1 MLTPASLTGFLDA
14 ASAICGEGQVLPGPA
29 IEPRYLEPARY
40 AAGQAAALLRPAT
53 ADEAARLLPLCA
65 AHGLRVVPQGA
76 HTGLVRAA
84 TPDDAQRD
92 VLLSTE
98 RLREVFAFDAWDR
111 TLRVSAGYRLS
122 EINERLAPHGLMLPI
137 DLSADPSVGGLVS
150 HNTGGTRMLRYGDVR
165 ANTLALRVAL
175 ADGQVVQL
183 GQGLQKDN
191 AQLAL
196 HQLFIGASG
205 ALGLVL
211 EATFRLA
218 AVPRQ
223 QAVAMIAPR
232 SLADVF
238 PFYQRVMARFPSLVS
253 AFEAISREAF
263 AAALASPSE
272 AQRWF
277 AGQLPDY
284 ALLLELSSE
293 LGADQLDLQA
303 LLQQLLEDEFGEAVV
318 DAVLGADADCWHLR
332 HHISEG
338 LRRRGKVVGFDVSLP
353 RRHFMAFREAG
364 RAWLAE
370 HFAPATLADFGHL
383 GDGGLHFNLV
393 WPATEP
399 LDEAALREGVYAL
412 VRAHGGSIS
421 AEHGVGPQLQQ
432 AYWRHT
438 DPAVLALS
446 GDLQGQLDPGAL
458 LAHTHWGA
466 AATVAAAKGPDAI
479 S

>member
-1 MLTPASLTGFLDA
+1 MLNAGFLSSA
-14 ASAICGEGQVLPGPA
+14 AAICGEGQVVPGSA
-29 IEPRYLEPARY
+29 IEPRYVEPARY
-40 AAGQAAALLRPAT
+40 APGHAAALLRPGS
-53 ADEAARLLPLCA
+53 AAEVAQLLPLCA
-65 AHGLRVVPQGA
+65 SHGLRVVPQGA

-84 TPDDAQRD
+84 TPDDAQRE

-98 RLREVFAFDAWDR
+98 RLREVFEFDAWDR
-111 TLRVSAGYRLS
+111 TLRVSSGFRLS

-175 ADGQVVQL
+175 ADGQILQL

-196 HQLFIGASG
+196 HQLFVGASG
-205 ALGLVL
+205 AMGLVL
-211 EATFRLA
+211 EATFRLS

-232 SLADVF
+232 SLDDVF
-238 PFYQRVMARFPSLVS
+238 PFYQRVMARYPGLVS

-263 AAALASPSE
+263 EAALPSPAD

-277 AGQLPDY
+277 GGKLPDY

-293 LGADQLDLQA
+293 LRPEQLDLA
-303 LLQQLLEDEFGEAVV
+303 SLLQQLLEDEFGEAVA

-338 LRRRGKVVGFDVSLP
+338 LRRQGKVIGFDLSFP
-353 RRHFMAFREAG
+353 RRQFMAFREAG
-364 RAWLAE
+364 KTWLAT
-370 HFAPATLADFGHL
+370 HFPAARLADFGHL

-393 WPATEP
+393 WPRELA
-399 LDEAALREGVYAL
+399 LDEARLRDGIYGL

-432 AYWRHT
+432 AYWRHSA
-438 DPAVLALS
+438 PEVLALS
-446 GDLQGQLDPGAL
+446 GRLQSSLDPDGL
-458 LAHTHWGA
+458 LAHTRWGA
-466 AATVAAAKGPDAI
+466 SPAAGRAGSEP
-479 S
+479 SR

>member
-1 MLTPASLTGFLDA
+1 MLNADFLRA
-14 ASAICGEGQVLPGPA
+14 AVAICGEGQVLPGSA

-40 AAGQAAALLRPAT
+40 APGRAAALLRPGSAQ
-53 ADEAARLLPLCA
+53 EAAQLLPLCA

-84 TPDDAQRD
+84 TPDDDRRD

-98 RLREVFAFDAWDR
+98 RLREVFEFDAWDR
-111 TLRVSAGYRLS
+111 TLRVSAGFRLS
-122 EINERLAPHGLMLPI
+122 EINERLAPQGLMLPI

-175 ADGQVVQL
+175 ADGAVVQL

-191 AQLAL
+191 ARLAL

-232 SLADVF
+232 GLDDVF
-238 PFYQRVMARFPSLVS
+238 PFYQRVMARYPSLVS

-263 AAALASPSE
+263 SAALTSADE
-272 AQRWF
+272 RLRWF
-277 AGQLPDY
+277 GGALPDY

-303 LLQQLLEDEFGEAVV
+303 LLQQLLEEEFGEAVV

-338 LRRRGKVVGFDVSLP
+338 LRRQGKVVGFDLSFP
-353 RRHFMAFREAG
+353 RCQFMAFREAG
-364 RAWLAE
+364 RAWLAT
-370 HFAPATLADFGHL
+370 HFPAARLADFGHL

-393 WPATEP
+393 WPRDLP
-399 LDEAALREGVYAL
+399 LDEPALREGLYAL

-421 AEHGVGPQLQQ
+421 AEHGVGPQIQQ
-432 AYWRHT
+432 AYWQHT
-438 DPAVLALS
+438 DPSAQRISGRLQAV
-446 GDLQGQLDPGAL
+446 LDPGAM
-458 LAHTHWGA
+458 LAHTRWGPA
-466 AATVAAAKGPDAI
+466 DGLDGA
-479 S
+479 

>member
-1 MLTPASLTGFLDA
+1 MLNAEFLRA
-14 ASAICGEGQVLPGPA
+14 AAAICGEGQVVPGSS

-40 AAGQAAALLRPAT
+40 APGRAAVLLRPGSAQ
-53 ADEAARLLPLCA
+53 EAAQLLPLCA

-76 HTGLVRAA
+76 HTGLVRAG
-84 TPDDAQRD
+84 TPDDAERE
-92 VLLSTE
+92 VLLSTD
-98 RLREVFAFDAWDR
+98 RLREVFEFDAWDR
-111 TLRVSAGYRLS
+111 SLRVSAGFRLS

-175 ADGQVVQL
+175 ADGKIVQL

-218 AVPRQ
+218 ALPRQ

-232 SLADVF
+232 SLDDVF
-238 PFYQRVMARFPSLVS
+238 PFYQRVMARYPGLVS

-263 AAALASPSE
+263 AAALVSAE
-272 AQRWF
+272 DAQRWF
-277 AGQLPDY
+277 GGQLPDF

-293 LGADQLDLQA
+293 LGAEQLDLQA
-303 LLQQLLEDEFGEAVV
+303 LLQELLEDEFGEAVA

-338 LRRRGKVVGFDVSLP
+338 LRRQGKVLGFDLSFP
-353 RRHFMAFREAG
+353 RRQFMAFREAG
-364 RAWLAE
+364 RAWLAT
-370 HFAPATLADFGHL
+370 HFPAARLADFGHL

-393 WPATEP
+393 WPRELP
-399 LDEAALREGVYAL
+399 LDEATLREGVYAL
-412 VRAHGGSIS
+412 ARAHGGSIS

-432 AYWRHT
+432 AYWQHS
-438 DPAVLALS
+438 DPAALALS
-446 GDLQGQLDPGAL
+446 GELQRSLDPGGL
-458 LAHTHWGA
+458 LAHTQWGPA
-466 AATVAAAKGPDAI
+466 PR

>member
-1 MLTPASLTGFLDA
+1 MLNSAATLAEFLSA
-14 ASAICGEGQVLPGPA
+14 ATAICGEGHVLPGPA

-40 AAGQAAALLRPAT
+40 APGQAAALMRPAT
-53 ADEAARLLPLCA
+53 AQAAARLLVLSA
-65 AHGLRVVPQGA
+65 GHGLRVVPQGA
-76 HTGLVRAA
+76 HTGLVRGA
-84 TPDDAQRD
+84 TPVNAQRD

-98 RLREVFAFDAWDR
+98 RLREVFEFDPWDR
-111 TLRVSAGYRLS
+111 TLRVSAGFRLS
-122 EINERLAPHGLMLPI
+122 EVNERLAPHGLMLPI

-175 ADGQVVQL
+175 ADGQIVQL

-238 PFYQRVMARFPSLVS
+238 PFYQRVMTRFPSLVS

-263 AAALASPSE
+263 EAALTTPAE

-277 AGQLPDY
+277 GGQLPDY

-293 LGADQLDLQA
+293 LGAEQLDLQA
-303 LLQQLLEDEFGEAVV
+303 LLQQLLEEEFGEAVS

-338 LRRRGKVVGFDVSLP
+338 LRRQGKVIGFDLSLP
-353 RRHFMAFREAG
+353 RARFMAFREAG
-364 RAWLAE
+364 RAWLADR
-370 HFAPATLADFGHL
+370 FPAARLADFGHL
-383 GDGGLHFNLV
+383 GDGGLHFNLT
-393 WPATEP
+393 WPRGEA
-399 LDEAALREGVYAL
+399 LDEAALREGIYAL
-412 VRAHGGSIS
+412 VKVHGGSIS

-438 DPAVLALS
+438 EGAVLDLS
-446 GDLQGQLDPGAL
+446 GALQRSLDPQGL
-458 LAHTHWGA
+458 LAHTEWGSPRA
-466 AATVAAAKGPDAI
+466 AE
-479 S
+479 

>member
-1 MLTPASLTGFLDA
+1 MLSADFLSA
-14 ASAICGEGQVLPGPA
+14 AAAICGGGQVLPGSD

-40 AAGQAAALLRPAT
+40 APGRAAGLLRPGSEQ
-53 ADEAARLLPLCA
+53 EAARLLPLCA

-76 HTGLVRAA
+76 HTGLVRAG
-84 TPDDAQRD
+84 TPDDAQHE

-98 RLREVFAFDAWDR
+98 RLREVFEFDAWDR
-111 TLRVSAGYRLS
+111 TLRVSAGFRLS
-122 EINERLAPHGLMLPI
+122 EINERLARHGLMLPI
-137 DLSADPSVGGLVS
+137 DLSADPSVGGMVS

-165 ANTLALRVAL
+165 ANILALRVAL
-175 ADGQVVQL
+175 ADGQIVQL

-211 EATFRLA
+211 DATFRLA

-232 SLADVF
+232 SLDDVF
-238 PFYQRVMARFPSLVS
+238 PLYQRVMARYPGLVS

-263 AAALASPSE
+263 SAALAGPDQ

-277 AGQLPDY
+277 GGQLPDY

-293 LGADQLDLQA
+293 LDAETLDLQA

-332 HHISEG
+332 HHISDG
-338 LRRRGKVVGFDVSLP
+338 LRRQGKVIGFDLSFP
-353 RRHFMAFREAG
+353 RRQFMAFREAG
-364 RAWLAE
+364 KSWLAT
-370 HFAPATLADFGHL
+370 HFPAARLADFGHL

-393 WPATEP
+393 WPRELP
-399 LDEAALREGVYAL
+399 LDEAGLRDGIYGL

-438 DPAVLALS
+438 DAAVQRI
-446 GDLQGQLDPGAL
+446 GGQLQSALDPQGL
-458 LAHTHWGA
+458 LAHTRWGQA
-466 AATVAAAKGPDAI
+466 QGAQEA
-479 S
+479 

>member
-1 MLTPASLTGFLDA
+1 MLNEDFLRA
-14 ASAICGEGQVLPGPA
+14 AAAICGEGQVLPGSA

-40 AAGQAAALLRPAT
+40 APGRAAALLRPGSAQ
-53 ADEAARLLPLCA
+53 EAALLLPLCA

-76 HTGLVRAA
+76 HTGLVRAG
-84 TPDDAQRD
+84 TPDDAERE

-98 RLREVFAFDAWDR
+98 RLREVFEFDAWDR
-111 TLRVSAGYRLS
+111 SLRVSAGFRLS

-175 ADGQVVQL
+175 ADGRIVQL

-211 EATFRLA
+211 EASFRLA

-232 SLADVF
+232 SLDDVF
-238 PFYQRVMARFPSLVS
+238 PFYQRVMARYPGLVS

-263 AAALASPSE
+263 SAALDGPGE

-277 AGQLPDY
+277 GGQLPDY

-293 LGADQLDLQA
+293 LASEQLDLQA
-303 LLQQLLEDEFGEAVV
+303 LLQQLLEEEFGEAVV

-338 LRRRGKVVGFDVSLP
+338 LRRQGKVVGFDLSFP
-353 RRHFMAFREAG
+353 RRQFMAFREAG
-364 RAWLAE
+364 RAWLATQ
-370 HFAPATLADFGHL
+370 FPAARLADFGHL

-393 WPATEP
+393 WPRELP
-399 LDEAALREGVYAL
+399 LDEAALRDGLYAL
-412 VRAHGGSIS
+412 VRAYGGSIS

-432 AYWRHT
+432 AYWQHS
-438 DPAVLALS
+438 DPAVLALC
-446 GDLQGQLDPGAL
+446 GGLQRSLDPQAL
-458 LAHTHWGA
+458 LAHTQWGPA
-466 AATVAAAKGPDAI
+466 SQP
-479 S
+479 

>member
-1 MLTPASLTGFLDA
+1 MLSADFLRA
-14 ASAICGEGQVLPGPA
+14 AAAICGSGQVMPGSS

-40 AAGQAAALLRPAT
+40 APGRAAALLRPGSAQ
-53 ADEAARLLPLCA
+53 EAARLLPLCT
-65 AHGLRVVPQGA
+65 AHGLQVVPQGA

-84 TPDDAQRD
+84 TPDDAERE

-98 RLREVFAFDAWDR
+98 RLREVFEFDAWDR
-111 TLRVSAGYRLS
+111 TLRVSAGFRLS

-183 GQGLQKDN
+183 GRGLQKDN

-232 SLADVF
+232 SLEHVF
-238 PFYQRVMARFPSLVS
+238 PFYQRVMARYPGLVS

-263 AAALASPSE
+263 SAALVSADE
-272 AQRWF
+272 APRWF
-277 AGQLPDY
+277 GGQLPDY

-318 DAVLGADADCWHLR
+318 DAVLGADTDCWQLR

-338 LRRRGKVVGFDVSLP
+338 LRRRGKVIGFDLSFP

-364 RAWLAE
+364 KAWLAA
-370 HFAPATLADFGHL
+370 HFPAARLADFGHL

-393 WPATEP
+393 WPRDLP
-399 LDEAALREGVYAL
+399 LDEAALREGIYRLA
-412 VRAHGGSIS
+412 RAHGGSIS
-421 AEHGVGPQLQQ
+421 AEHGVGPQLQA

-438 DPAVLALS
+438 EPA
-446 GDLQGQLDPGAL
+446 LQSLGGQLQSLLDPDGL
-458 LAHTHWGA
+458 LARTRWGGGA
-466 AATVAAAKGPDAI
+466 GGA
-479 S
+479 

>member
-1 MLTPASLTGFLDA
+1 MLNALPPAGFLEA
-14 ASAICGEGQVLPGPA
+14 AAAICGEGQALPGPA

-40 AAGQAAALLRPAT
+40 AHGQAVALLRPAS
-53 ADEAARLLPLCA
+53 AAAVAQLLPLCA

-84 TPDDAQRD
+84 TPDDAARD
-92 VLLSTE
+92 VLLSTD
-98 RLREVFAFDAWDR
+98 RLREVFDFDPWDR

-165 ANTLALRVAL
+165 ANTLALRVAQ
-175 ADGQVVQL
+175 ADGQIVQL

-196 HQLFIGASG
+196 HQLFVGASG

-232 SLADVF
+232 SLDDVF
-238 PFYQRVMARFPSLVS
+238 PFYQRVMARFPTLVS
-253 AFEAISREAF
+253 AFEALSRQAF
-263 AAALASPSE
+263 IAALADPAD

-277 AGQLPDY
+277 GGELPDY

-293 LGADQLDLQA
+293 LDPSQLDLQT
-303 LLQQLLEDEFGEAVV
+303 LLQQLLEEEFGEAVV

-338 LRRRGKVVGFDVSLP
+338 LRRQGKVIGFDVSLP
-353 RRHFMAFREAG
+353 RSRFMAFRAAG
-364 RAWLAE
+364 ITWLASK
-370 HFAPATLADFGHL
+370 FPAAVVADFGHL

-393 WPATEP
+393 WPRDLA
-399 LDEAALREGVYAL
+399 LDEAALREGIYAL
-412 VRAHGGSIS
+412 VREHGGSIS
-421 AEHGVGPQLQQ
+421 AEHGVGPQLQA

-438 DPAVLALS
+438 DPAVLHLS
-446 GDLQGQLDPGAL
+446 GTLQRSLDPQGL
-458 LAHTHWGA
+458 LARTQWGA
-466 AATVAAAKGPDAI
+466 PSVAKRGVQGLL
-479 S
+479 

>member
-1 MLTPASLTGFLDA
+1 MLNATHPCADFLRA
-14 ASAICGEGQVLPGPA
+14 AATICGEGQVVPGSS

-40 AAGQAAALLRPAT
+40 APGRAAALLRPGSAQ
-53 ADEAARLLPLCA
+53 EAAQLLPLCA

-76 HTGLVRAA
+76 HTGLVRAG
-84 TPDDAQRD
+84 TPDDAERE

-98 RLREVFAFDAWDR
+98 RLREVFEFDAWDR
-111 TLRVSAGYRLS
+111 TLRVSAGFRLS
-122 EINERLAPHGLMLPI
+122 ELNERLAPHGLMLPI

-175 ADGQVVQL
+175 ADGRIVQL

-218 AVPRQ
+218 ALPRQ

-232 SLADVF
+232 SLDDVF
-238 PFYQRVMARFPSLVS
+238 PFYQRVMARYPGLVS

-263 AAALASPSE
+263 AAALGSPDD

-277 AGQLPDY
+277 GGQLPDY

-293 LGADQLDLQA
+293 LSAGQLDLQA
-303 LLQQLLEDEFGEAVV
+303 LLLQLLEDEFGEAVV

-338 LRRRGKVVGFDVSLP
+338 LRRQGKVVGFDLSLP
-353 RRHFMAFREAG
+353 RARFMAFREAG
-364 RAWLAE
+364 RRWLASR
-370 HFAPATLADFGHL
+370 FPAARLADFGHL

-393 WPATEP
+393 WPRELP
-399 LDEAALREGVYAL
+399 LDEAALREGIYAL

-432 AYWRHT
+432 AYWRHS

-446 GDLQGQLDPGAL
+446 GSLQRSLDPQAL
-458 LAHTHWGA
+458 LAHTQWGPA
-466 AATVAAAKGPDAI
+466 PQP
-479 S
+479 